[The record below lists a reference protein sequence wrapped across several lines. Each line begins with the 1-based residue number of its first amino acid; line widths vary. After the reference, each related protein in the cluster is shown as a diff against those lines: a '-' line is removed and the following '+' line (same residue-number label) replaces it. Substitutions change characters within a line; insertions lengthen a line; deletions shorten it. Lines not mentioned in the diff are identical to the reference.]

1 MEGGVWCRL
10 SFHTVPASNSLSLPF
25 LITSLSI
32 VTSLLALFFLASL
45 HCSYIEES
53 WESVRP
59 MDNPPGYDEAHGI
72 STKDKAA
79 DKRWYGPLVCV
90 RARVHVRCPPLPPSP
105 LFQTLRMSDFL
116 TFNQQPPP
124 LAPPPPSFFSSAL
137 SHTSFPSLLRL
148 PNAPTTTGAP
158 PSNMLAPGSV
168 PFDPGAILS
177 ITTPLGGREG

>member
-1 MEGGVWCRL
+1 M

-124 LAPPPPSFFSSAL
+124 LAPPRLLFFLPLSPTPLFLPSFDFLMPQLQQAHPRRTC
-137 SHTSFPSLLRL
+137 SH
-148 PNAPTTTGAP
+148 
-158 PSNMLAPGSV
+158 LA
-168 PFDPGAILS
+168 ACLS
-177 ITTPLGGREG
+177 ILAQFFRLRRL